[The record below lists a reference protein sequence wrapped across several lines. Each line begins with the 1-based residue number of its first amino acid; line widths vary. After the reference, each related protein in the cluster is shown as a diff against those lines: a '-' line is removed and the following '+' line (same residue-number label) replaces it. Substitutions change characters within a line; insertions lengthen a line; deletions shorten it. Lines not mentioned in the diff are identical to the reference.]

1 MCGGRGQPLRL
12 PHSIQ
17 FLREAKSAFRWSP
30 TICCRSLFPWSN
42 RVLLSLNSRNPCSVG
57 GVAIRSS
64 EKCSSWLFSRPAAK
78 YRKRRPKRTASASV
92 VLCAFPFHKD
102 FIHAHAPQ
110 PRDRVEVI
118 YARKA
123 PSRLPLVHALRA
135 AQTEVFL
142 QFLHA
147 VPFSSRRRRR
157 FRPVAAA
164 SMWKCQEM
172 CSREIPKI

>member
-17 FLREAKSAFRWSP
+17 FLRGAKSAFRWSP

-78 YRKRRPKRTASASV
+78 YRKQRPKRTASVSV
-92 VLCAFPFHKD
+92 VLCAFPFYKN

-110 PRDRVEVI
+110 PRDRIEVYQRSEGSFPPAI
-118 YARKA
+118 DTRPAGSSDRGIPAA
-123 PSRLPLVHALRA
+123 PSRCTPSPA
-135 AQTEVFL
+135 AGGGGFGPWRQR
-142 QFLHA
+142 Q
-147 VPFSSRRRRR
+147 
-157 FRPVAAA
+157 
-164 SMWKCQEM
+164 
-172 CSREIPKI
+172 